1 MGLKRVLGGAWAVL
15 LIWAAPAWAAPQ
27 ANPQVSVIVGNGAPA
42 LEQFA
47 ASELCSYLEKLFG
60 IRTQPTNKLADSSGA
75 LILVGAPDSNEVIK
89 KATVRKPFPKVTDQG
104 IVLQRTTLGKQPA
117 LIVGGGSSR
126 ATLWAVYEL
135 AERWGVRYLTD
146 RDVIPAKTEPFR
158 VPDLN
163 VVMEPRL
170 RVRAHPTLQDFA
182 SSGES
187 WGIAHFRPLID
198 QLAKLKFTRMNVY
211 PYGWQPF
218 LHYELNGVK
227 RKSAWLWYDYH
238 YPITADMPGR
248 QLFGN
253 ATEFW
258 NPDLPLKGS
267 YEEFVQAGQRLV
279 RALIDHA
286 RQRGMNV
293 AIGAPTTDFT
303 PEFAPILKGAER
315 NNLRTK
321 LTVVPGARTPVD
333 DPQLENLALATLRA
347 TITTYPGAEYVTVW
361 MPEVRQWTGEY
372 ERAWRALDAK
382 YGIDKVRSLSDVM
395 AAAAKRKGSEVPLER
410 LLTEVKGDIT
420 SLYFY
425 DRLLGGSKAGETF
438 RRPDIKFMYWGV
450 SEELFPIV
458 NRILPRGWEIG
469 VMPSNQPTHLLER
482 IEILKDLPPENPGVM
497 DLTLDDDNIGV
508 VPQLTPNSLHQ
519 IVQVLKS
526 NGWAGFVARER
537 FPGDHDWP
545 LSYLAK
551 AAWDDHVDPDA
562 IGLDLLSAVCGKEC
576 ANYMMTVF
584 REVESVTTYLG
595 DSNMNFSKE
604 RRGTLMKY
612 WRPGPVP
619 TYLAAARNGYRRAL
633 AAAERAREK
642 AAPGGRSYVDF
653 WVGRLEFAAGYTET
667 VQGVHLGGAA
677 EMTNDY
683 RGALQHAEAALGSL
697 RAALEAYARVARTQ
711 TDRGAI
717 AMMGEFGYRR
727 LNARIAE
734 LRELVEDS
742 Q

>member
-1 MGLKRVLGGAWAVL
+1 MRLRRISGWIAASFL
-15 LIWAAPAWAAPQ
+15 LWTLPSWAAPQ
-27 ANPQVSVIVGNGAPA
+27 ARPQVSVIVGAAAPE

-47 ASELCSYLEKLFG
+47 ASELCAYLEKLFG
-60 IRTQPTNKLADSSGA
+60 IRTQPTHSLSTSAKTF
-75 LILVGAPDSNEVIK
+75 ILVGGPETNGAI
-89 KATVRKPFPKVTDQG
+89 AQAAARKPFPNVTDQG
-104 IVLQRTTLGKQPA
+104 IVLQRTRLGRRPA
-117 LIVGGGSSR
+117 LIAGGGSPR

-146 RDVIPAKTEPFR
+146 RDVLPEEAGPFK

-163 VVMEPRL
+163 VVMEPLL
-170 RVRAHPTLQDFA
+170 RVRAHPTIQDFA

-211 PYGWQPF
+211 PYGWQPY

-238 YPITADMPGR
+238 YPITPDMPGR

-253 ATEFW
+253 AKEFW
-258 NPDLPLKGS
+258 NPDLPLNAS

-286 RQRGMNV
+286 KQRGMNV

-321 LTVVPGARTPVD
+321 LTIVPGAKTPVD
-333 DPQLENLALATLRA
+333 DPQLEELALATLRA
-347 TITTYPGAEYVTVW
+347 TVTTYPGAEYVTVW

-372 ERAWRALDAK
+372 EQAWQALDAK
-382 YGIDKVRSLSDVM
+382 YGINKIRTLDDVM
-395 AAAAKRKGSEVPLER
+395 AAAGKRKGSEVPLQR
-410 LLTEVKGDIT
+410 VLTEVKGDIT

-425 DRLLGGSKAGETF
+425 DRLLGGSKAGESF

-469 VMPSNQPTHLLER
+469 VMPSNQPSHLLER
-482 IEILKDLPPENPGVM
+482 IEILKDLPTENPGVL

-519 IVQVLKS
+519 IVQVLKR
-526 NGWAGFVARER
+526 NGWAGFAARER

-545 LSYLAK
+545 LTYLAK
-551 AAWDDHVDPDA
+551 AAWDAGVNPDA
-562 IGLDLLSAVCGKEC
+562 TGLDLMSAVCGKEC
-576 ANYMMTVF
+576 ADSLMTAF
-584 REVESVTTYLG
+584 HEVESVTTYLG

-619 TYLAAARNGYRRAL
+619 TYLAAVRNGYRRAL

-642 AAPGGRSYVDF
+642 ATPGGRSYADF
-653 WVGRLEFAAGYTET
+653 WVGRLEFAAGYADT

-683 RGALQHAEAALGSL
+683 RAALQHAETALGSL
-697 RAALEAYARVARTQ
+697 RGALEAYARVARTQ

-717 AMMGEFGYRR
+717 AMLGEFGYRR
-727 LNARIAE
+727 LKGKVAD
-734 LRELVEDS
+734 LTELVEDS

>member
-1 MGLKRVLGGAWAVL
+1 MQAIIGLYAS
-15 LIWAAPAWAAPQ
+15 PAWAAPQ
-27 ANPQVSVIVGNGAPA
+27 TSAQVTVNVGSSAPE
-42 LEQFA
+42 LERFA
-47 ASELCSYLEKLFG
+47 ATELCGYLDRLFG
-60 IRTQPTNKLADSSGA
+60 IQTRPSTSVPGNSQGLFLIGSPETNPT
-75 LILVGAPDSNEVIK
+75 IK
-89 KATVRKPFPKVTDQG
+89 QAMARNPFPKVSDQG
-104 IVLQRTTLGKQPA
+104 IVLQREQLLKHQA
-117 LIVGGGSSR
+117 LIVGGGSPR

-135 AERWGVRYLTD
+135 AERWGVRYLVTG
-146 RDVIPAKTEPFR
+146 DVLPGVKVPFKL
-158 VPDLN
+158 PDLN
-163 VVMEPRL
+163 VVMEPLL
-170 RVRAHPTLQDFA
+170 RVRAHPTIQDFA

-187 WGIAHFRPLID
+187 WGMADFRPLID

-238 YPITADMPGR
+238 YPITPDMPGR
-248 QLFGN
+248 ELFGN

-267 YEEFVQAGQRLV
+267 YQESVQAGQRLV

-321 LTVVPGARTPVD
+321 LTIVPGAKTPVD
-333 DPQLENLALATLRA
+333 DAQLEELALATLRA
-347 TITTYPGAEYVTVW
+347 TVTTYPGAEYVTVW

-372 ERAWRALDAK
+372 EQAWRALDAK
-382 YGIDKVRSLSDVM
+382 YGINKIRSLSDVM
-395 AAAAKRKGSEVPLER
+395 AAAENRKGSEVPLER

-469 VMPSNQPTHLLER
+469 VMPSNQPSHLLER

-519 IVQVLKS
+519 IVQVLKR
-526 NGWAGFVARER
+526 NGWAGFAARER

-545 LSYLAK
+545 LTYLAK
-551 AAWDDHVDPDA
+551 AAWDADVNPNTT
-562 IGLDLLSAVCGKEC
+562 GLNLLSAVCGTEC
-576 ANYMMTVF
+576 AESMMTAF
-584 REVESVTTYLG
+584 HEVESVTTYLG

-619 TYLAAARNGYRRAL
+619 TYLAAVGNGYRRAL
-633 AAAERAREK
+633 AAAGRAREK
-642 AAPGGRSYVDF
+642 ATPGGRAYVDF
-653 WVGRLEFAAGYTET
+653 WIGRLEFAAGYADT

-683 RGALQHAEAALGSL
+683 RGALQHAETALTSL
-697 RAALEAYARVARTQ
+697 RRALEAYARVARTQ

-717 AMMGEFGYRR
+717 AMLGEFGYRR
-727 LNARIAE
+727 LKSKIAD
-734 LRELVEDS
+734 LTELVADS